1 MKLENVVLTNQNQ
14 TLLKTEVFLKGLIEL
29 QSKLYYTLFYG
40 YSSVVH
46 IIFKVDIN
54 DNVTLFLNSIKY

>member
-29 QSKLYYTLFYG
+29 QSKLYYTLF
-40 YSSVVH
+40 
-46 IIFKVDIN
+46 
-54 DNVTLFLNSIKY
+54 